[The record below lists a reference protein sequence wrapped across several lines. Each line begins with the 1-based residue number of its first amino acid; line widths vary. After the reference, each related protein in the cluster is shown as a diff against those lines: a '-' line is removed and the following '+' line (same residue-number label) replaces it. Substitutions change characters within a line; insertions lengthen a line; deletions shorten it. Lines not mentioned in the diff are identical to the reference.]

1 MNKEFDASFYRGI
14 LDRINSNV
22 YITDTDTDEIVY
34 VNEHLKQSFG
44 LTSVEGQKCWEV
56 FQKDMCGHC
65 DFCSLERL
73 REGKE
78 KEHIWKEKNTLTGRT
93 YLNYDCLQEFEG
105 HTYFIQHSIDITDQ
119 VRLAREALV
128 DDLTGILNRK
138 AGRLRLDELLKNVS
152 GDDFFTVVLYDING
166 LKWVNDTFGHLEG
179 DRLLSF
185 VAQNIDKEL
194 EGEDFIFRLS
204 GDEFIVVFRHMDVP
218 AAREWMEQVLEKLRK
233 RRIAAG
239 MNYEVLFSYGAVKIF
254 GSENLTV
261 SDVLSVVDTQMY
273 IQKRKYHLKE
283 NARYVEQHP
292 GDRKPL
298 TFDYSKE
305 NLFEALSQ
313 MIEDYI
319 FAGNLKTAE
328 FLYSDKMVMDFGL
341 PGQVLADVEEF
352 WKSRIHPEDLSLFL
366 RSCQE
371 VLDGKV
377 ENLTLSYR
385 ARDVDGNWI
394 HLFCRGKTIRDEE
407 GKPDL
412 FVGMIRRLE
421 QK

>member
-34 VNEHLKQSFG
+34 VNEYMKQGFG
-44 LTSVEGQKCWEV
+44 LNSAEGKKCWEV

-65 DFCSLERL
+65 DFCSMERL
-73 REGKE
+73 RAGQE
-78 KEHIWKEKNTLTGRT
+78 KEHIWKEKNTITGRT

-138 AGRLRLDELLKNVS
+138 AGKQRLAKLLKNVK
-152 GDDFFTVVLYDING
+152 GEDYFTVALYDING

-179 DRLLSF
+179 DHLLTF
-185 VAQNIDKEL
+185 VAQNIEKEL

-204 GDEFIVVFRHMDVP
+204 GDEFIVVFRHKDIS
-218 AAREWMEQVLEKLRK
+218 AAQEWMEQVLEKLRK

-239 MNYEVLFSYGAVKIF
+239 MNYEVLFSYGLVRIF
-254 GSENLTV
+254 GSEELTV
-261 SDVLSVVDTQMY
+261 SDVLSVADTQMY

-283 NARYVEQHP
+283 NAKYLKQQQ

-298 TFDYSKE
+298 TLDRSHE
-305 NLFEALSQ
+305 NLFEVFSQ
-313 MIEDYI
+313 IIEDYV
-319 FAGNLKTAE
+319 FVGNLKTGE
-328 FLYSDKMVMDFGL
+328 FLYSHKMVLDFGL
-341 PGQVLADVEEF
+341 PGQILTDPEEF
-352 WKSRIHPEDLSLFL
+352 WKKRVHPDDLPLFL
-366 RSCQE
+366 NSSQE
-371 VLDGKV
+371 IIEGKV
-377 ENLTLSYR
+377 ENHALAFR
-385 ARDVDGNWI
+385 AKDADENWI
-394 HLFCRGKTIRDEE
+394 HLFCKGKLIRDED

-412 FVGMIRRLE
+412 FVGMIRRTVQE
-421 QK
+421 